1 MYGIPLLILILFI
14 VIGMVTYYN
23 SDIFDRF
30 GVLVTVDVSGR
41 RNVNESE
48 ILDEWLIAH
57 FNSYSDIRF
66 YFYRRFDEW
75 DDKAKKVL
83 AGVLLFRAHR
93 EEQYYALR
101 EQYSN
106 KYYDFFYINTV
117 RYQTRYKQVNY
128 IKMPY
133 SVPVENPPQS
143 YSLVELKN
151 VCKGLEASGFTL
163 SRNKY
168 FSKNQRS
175 LMTPELKRQVK
186 IRDNYTCQCCGK
198 YMPDEV
204 GLHID
209 HITPVSRGGKSILSN
224 FDDYGIL
231 IHRAFQEILYLAEN
245 KAWLCTSASLGLE
258 VLPFCVSFLYDFL
271 HESTP

>member
-1 MYGIPLLILILFI
+1 MYGVPFLILLLFI
-14 VIGMVTYYN
+14 VIGVITYYH

-30 GVLVTVDVSGR
+30 GVFVTVDVSGR
-41 RNVNESE
+41 RNVNEAE

-57 FNSYSDIRF
+57 FNSYSDIRS
-66 YFYRRFDEW
+66 YFYKRFDVW
-75 DDKAKKVL
+75 DDKVKKVL
-83 AGVLLFRAHR
+83 SGVLFFRAHR
-93 EEQYYALR
+93 EEQYYALQ

-106 KYYDFFYINTV
+106 KYYNFFHINTA
-117 RYQTRYKQVNY
+117 RYQTQYKQVNY
-128 IKMPY
+128 IKIPY
-133 SVPVENPPQS
+133 SVSVENPPRS

-175 LMTPELKRQVK
+175 LMTPELKQQVK

-224 FDDYGIL
+224 L
-231 IHRAFQEILYLAEN
+231 QV
-245 KAWLCTSASLGLE
+245 LCDKCNLRKGNR
-258 VLPFCVSFLYDFL
+258 
-271 HESTP
+271 

>member
-1 MYGIPLLILILFI
+1 MESWGFVSVVIIFPVMVIFLILAISLI
-14 VIGMVTYYN
+14 IYYN
-23 SDIFDRF
+23 HNIFDNF
-30 GVLVTVDVSGR
+30 AVFQTINVSGR
-41 RNVNESE
+41 RNVNEAE
-48 ILDEWLIAH
+48 ILDEYLIAH
-57 FNSYSDIRF
+57 FNSYSDIRS
-66 YFYRRFDEW
+66 YFYKRFDVW

-83 AGVLLFRAHR
+83 SGVLLFRAHR

-101 EQYSN
+101 EHYSN
-106 KYYDFFYINTV
+106 KYYDFFHINTV

-128 IKMPY
+128 VKIPY
-133 SVPVENPPQS
+133 SVLVENPPQS

-151 VCKGLEASGFTL
+151 ICKGLEASGFTL

-209 HITPVSRGGKSILSN
+209 HIKPVSRGGKSILPN
-224 FDDYGIL
+224 L
-231 IHRAFQEILYLAEN
+231 QV
-245 KAWLCTSASLGLE
+245 LCDKCNLRKGNR
-258 VLPFCVSFLYDFL
+258 
-271 HESTP
+271 

>member
-1 MYGIPLLILILFI
+1 MNGIIRLKRFLLAFC
-14 VIGMVTYYN
+14 
-23 SDIFDRF
+23 F
-30 GVLVTVDVSGR
+30 
-41 RNVNESE
+41 
-48 ILDEWLIAH
+48 
-57 FNSYSDIRF
+57 
-66 YFYRRFDEW
+66 
-75 DDKAKKVL
+75 
-83 AGVLLFRAHR
+83 FRAHR

-117 RYQTRYKQVNY
+117 RYQRRYKQVNY
-128 IKMPY
+128 IKIPY

-151 VCKGLEASGFTL
+151 VCKSLEASGFTL

-209 HITPVSRGGKSILSN
+209 HIVPVSRGGKSILSN
-224 FDDYGIL
+224 L
-231 IHRAFQEILYLAEN
+231 QV
-245 KAWLCTSASLGLE
+245 LCDKCNLRKGNR
-258 VLPFCVSFLYDFL
+258 
-271 HESTP
+271 